1 MFQVLA
7 LHNTMQCVKP
17 FARTPCG
24 LGARAPIRVS
34 RIGLSQRTLA
44 TRTRAEPEKEKQ
56 TSRASVVR
64 DMIDSM
70 VCGEKSWIGILRSRG
85 RAKFSWHPPRSQ
97 DDEVLPT
104 DEIAK
109 LAALRRQ
116 QQANFAQDSNIVQVG
131 GSCACGFVVASYRAA
146 SEGLAAASC
155 PATPPWRMHQ
165 VPVPGS
171 ALYQQGA
178 LEEAQLITW
187 PRPQKVS

>member
-1 MFQVLA
+1 
-7 LHNTMQCVKP
+7 MQCVKP

-56 TSRASVVR
+56 TSRASV
-64 DMIDSM
+64 
-70 VCGEKSWIGILRSRG
+70 
-85 RAKFSWHPPRSQ
+85 

-116 QQANFAQDSNIVQVG
+116 QQANFAQDSNIVQ
-131 GSCACGFVVASYRAA
+131 
-146 SEGLAAASC
+146 
-155 PATPPWRMHQ
+155 
-165 VPVPGS
+165 
-171 ALYQQGA
+171 GA

-187 PRPQKVS
+187 PRPQKAALDTVLVLFIVAGSGALLFGMNVLLAELSEWWYHLA